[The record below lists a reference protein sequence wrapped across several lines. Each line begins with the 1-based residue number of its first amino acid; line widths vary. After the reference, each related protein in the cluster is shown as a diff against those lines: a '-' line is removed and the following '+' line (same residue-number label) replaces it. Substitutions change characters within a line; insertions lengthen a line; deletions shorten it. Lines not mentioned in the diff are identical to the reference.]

1 MKVRHPYAKNEVRE
15 VPDND
20 VEQWLEAGWLKVGD
34 EPGAPAKSAAGR
46 PTRAPR
52 ARPTRTSPTRPRTT

>member
-20 VEQWLEAGWLKVGD
+20 VEQWLEA
-34 EPGAPAKSAAGR
+34 AADQGQQPEKEKHR
-46 PTRAPR
+46 
-52 ARPTRTSPTRPRTT
+52 